1 MTKTMITNAL
11 ATVLALGLAIPVA
24 DPASAAGRRNCAA
37 RQVVLDALA
46 RKYGET
52 RQSIGLGAD
61 DAVIEVFA
69 SAETRTWT
77 ITVTTGDGQT
87 CLVASGQ
94 SYEALAEALPPA
106 GSGA

>member
-1 MTKTMITNAL
+1 MTKTTITTVL
-11 ATVLALGLAIPVA
+11 ATVLALGLATLNA

-37 RQVVLDALA
+37 RQVVLEALA
-46 RKYGET
+46 RTYGET

-61 DAVIEVFA
+61 NAVIEVFA
-69 SAETRTWT
+69 STETRTWT
-77 ITVTTGDGQT
+77 ITVTTPDGQT

-94 SYEALAEALPPA
+94 SYEALVEALPPA